1 MKRNN
6 GTGLLAQ
13 ALLPRFRTEHP
24 SPMFRFKMAR
34 NPCAPTVVPMFRFK
48 KGVMAKCAC
57 NAVVPMTGHADT
69 IISRVVPPGCTL
81 NAFDFGVPANE
92 QARLRQQRMRRN
104 LLAARWTQ
112 TPAPHGWRRSS
123 ALELAKSVFGQWV
136 ACAFDLSR
144 RRKKRPVEDRG

>member
-6 GTGLLAQ
+6 GTGLLA
-13 ALLPRFRTEHP
+13 AGT
-24 SPMFRFKMAR
+24 S
-34 NPCAPTVVPMFRFK
+34 APFQNGTSESDVPFQNGEKPLRPNGCSDVPFQ
-48 KGVMAKCAC
+48 KGVMAKRAC

-81 NAFDFGVPANE
+81 NAFDFGGPANE

-144 RRKKRPVEDRG
+144 RRKRRPVEDRG